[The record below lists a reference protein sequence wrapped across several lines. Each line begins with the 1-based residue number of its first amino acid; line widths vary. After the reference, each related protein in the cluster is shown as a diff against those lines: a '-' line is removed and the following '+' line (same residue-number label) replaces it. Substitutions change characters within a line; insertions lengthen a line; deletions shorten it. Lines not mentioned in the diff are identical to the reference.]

1 VILTKD
7 TDFFDKLILRGS
19 PPKIVWLRTGNM
31 RRADLLI
38 FLSKIWPQVMLLL
51 KNADLIEIHPQR
63 IEAIRL

>member
-1 VILTKD
+1 MILIKD
-7 TDFFDKLILRGS
+7 TDFFDKLVLRGS

-31 RRADLLI
+31 RRAYLLI
-38 FLSKIWPQVMLLL
+38 FLGKIWPQVVLLL